1 MKRTQIQLTDS
12 QYNLVKEISKKKE
25 VSMAEVI
32 RESVE
37 IFGSAL
43 LLNSKEDKYEKAI
56 TSIGRFKPSNKDL
69 SINHDKYLN
78 KDYEE

>member
-56 TSIGRFKPSNKDL
+56 TSIGRFKSSNKDL